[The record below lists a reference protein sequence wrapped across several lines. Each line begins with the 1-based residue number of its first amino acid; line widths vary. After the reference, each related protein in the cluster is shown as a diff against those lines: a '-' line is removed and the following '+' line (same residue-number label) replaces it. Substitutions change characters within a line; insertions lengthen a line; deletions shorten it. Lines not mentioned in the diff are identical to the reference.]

1 MPVAATAAVPPGT
14 MAGLEPVL
22 EQDAAAPRDDGHLH
36 ATAATDAGATDPG
49 ATGAAGAAG
58 RSARDALGAGRGA
71 ARSYAAA
78 VDPSRGRAATV
89 AATTVARP
97 TMAELR
103 EVLAKHAAGNL
114 TFDDVVPLLPHD
126 DREVVGWLYM
136 ETGA

>member
-58 RSARDALGAGRGA
+58 RSALDALGA
-71 ARSYAAA
+71 
-78 VDPSRGRAATV
+78 GRAATV

>member
-36 ATAATDAGATDPG
+36 ATAATDAGA
-49 ATGAAGAAG
+49 AG
-58 RSARDALGAGRGA
+58 RSALDALGA
-71 ARSYAAA
+71 
-78 VDPSRGRAATV
+78 GRAATV